1 MCRSMKLLVG
11 SGNPGKVRE
20 FRELLDGLPVELVT
34 PADIGLDIEVEE
46 TGGTLEENALIKAQA
61 YASAGGILTLADDS
75 GLFVDALGGAPGVH
89 SARYGA
95 PDARTDEDRVGLLL
109 RSLAD
114 APEGE
119 RGAAFR
125 CVIVIAEPGAD
136 TVRIAK
142 GELRGIIGQAPRG
155 TNGFGYDP
163 IFVVPEYGKTVAE
176 LDSETKNALS
186 HRGRASRA
194 AREIIADMAASQ
206 GAEGND

>member
-1 MCRSMKLLVG
+1 MRLLVG
-11 SGNPGKVRE
+11 TGNPGKVRE

-34 PADIGLDIEVEE
+34 PADIGLDMEVEE
-46 TGGTLEENALIKAQA
+46 TGDTLEENALIKAQA
-61 YASAGGILTLADDS
+61 YANAGGILTLADDS
-75 GLFVDALGGAPGVH
+75 GLFVDALDGAPGVI

-95 PDARTDEDRVGLLL
+95 PDARTDEDRVQLLL
-109 RSLAD
+109 RNLVD
-114 APEGE
+114 VPDEH

-125 CVIVIAEPGAD
+125 CVIVIAEPNED

-142 GELRGIIGQAPRG
+142 GELRGIIRQAPRG

-186 HRGRASRA
+186 HRGRAASI
-194 AREIIADMAASQ
+194 ARDIIADMAA
-206 GAEGND
+206 APKTEGNS